1 MRLPAH
7 MISPLTSLVRAAAF
21 FKDSRTNPRMS
32 RKRIS
37 KTSSKPLQGRTLR
50 ELPAVDSVDELAA
63 YFSTNTKT
71 LLWLASLAKTS
82 HPGRHYHS
90 KWIQKRVGHRL
101 IESPLPKLK
110 SMQRMIL
117 TDILNP
123 IPVSNS
129 AHGFCKKRNTKSFV
143 AGHSGRSVCLK
154 MDLKQF
160 FPSID
165 ARRVGGIFKSLSF
178 PRPVTRVLTGLCTTI
193 AKPEDITQL
202 KTMSTSGQQLNCLY
216 ARRHL
221 PQGAPTSPKL
231 ANLVAFRLDRRL
243 DGLVRPFD
251 GRYSRYAD
259 DLLFSFP
266 RDYALDR
273 QCKNR
278 LRRLRNLIAAIA
290 IEEGF
295 DVNFRKTR
303 IMFRSQRQLATGLVI
318 NEKPNCP
325 RKHYEQLKAI
335 LHNCIH
341 HGPETQNRDNH
352 SNFRAHLK
360 GRVEWIAY
368 LNQTRGQKLR
378 RQFER
383 IEW

>member
-1 MRLPAH
+1 
-7 MISPLTSLVRAAAF
+7 
-21 FKDSRTNPRMS
+21 MS

-37 KTSSKPLQGRTLR
+37 KIGRKLLRRRTLAG
-50 ELPAVDSVDELAA
+50 LPVTGLPVINSVDELAA
-63 YFSTNTKT
+63 YFSTTSKT
-71 LLWLASLAKTS
+71 LLWLASVAQSS

-110 SMQRMIL
+110 SVQRSIL

-129 AHGFCKKRNTKSFV
+129 AHGFCKQRNTKSFV
-143 AGHSGRSVCLK
+143 AGHVGRSVCLK

-160 FPSID
+160 FPSIE
-165 ARRVGGIFKSLSF
+165 ARRVGGIFRSLNF
-178 PRPVTRVLTGLCTTI
+178 PPPVTQVLTGLCTTI
-193 AKPEDITQL
+193 AKPEDIKRL
-202 KTMSTSGQQLNCLY
+202 KTMSTSGQQLNRLY

-266 RDYALDR
+266 RDYAVDR

-278 LRRLRNLIAAIA
+278 LRRLSNLIAAIA

-303 IMFRSQRQLATGLVI
+303 IMFNSQRQLATGLVI

-325 RKHYEQLKAI
+325 RKQYEQLKAI
-335 LHNCIH
+335 LHNCIL

-352 SNFRAHLK
+352 SNFQAHLK

-368 LNQTRGQKLR
+368 LNQNRGQKLR
-378 RQFER
+378 QQFQR